1 LGDKLVAQLVD
12 AGLVATYGDLY
23 RLRIE
28 DLEVL
33 ERMGRRSA
41 EKLVAQIE
49 ASKERGLARLLNAL
63 SIRHVGETVAE
74 VLAAQFGDVDRLS
87 AALLDDLHE
96 TPEIG
101 DIIAKS
107 VYDFLHSEYG
117 RAVIEDLRQLGVAMS
132 APSSHAAVDARLAGK
147 TFVVTGTLAR
157 RSRDEMHELIKWH
170 GGKVSSSVSAKTHF
184 VIAGEE
190 AGSKLA
196 KAKSLGVPV
205 ISEDDFDAMLE

>member
-1 LGDKLVAQLVD
+1 
-12 AGLVATYGDLY
+12 LY

-28 DLEVL
+28 DLEAL

-49 ASKERGLARLLNAL
+49 ASKDRGLARLLNGL

-74 VLAAQFGDVDRLS
+74 VLAAQFRDIDRLS
-87 AALLDDLHE
+87 AASLDDLHE

-101 DIIAKS
+101 DIIARS
-107 VYDFLHSEYG
+107 VYDFLHSEFG
-117 RAVIEDLRQLGVAMS
+117 RAVIDDLRQLGVTLS
-132 APSSHAAVDARLAGK
+132 ALASQAAVDARLDGK

-157 RSRDEMHELIKWH
+157 RSRDEIHELIKRH
-170 GGKVSSSVSAKTHF
+170 GGKVASSVSAKTHF

-205 ISEDDFDAMLE
+205 ISENDFDAMLQ